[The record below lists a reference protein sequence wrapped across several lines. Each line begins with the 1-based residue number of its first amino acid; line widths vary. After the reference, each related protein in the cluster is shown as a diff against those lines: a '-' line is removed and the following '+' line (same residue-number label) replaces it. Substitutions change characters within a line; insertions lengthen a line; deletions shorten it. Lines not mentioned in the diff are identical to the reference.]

1 MDIFNI
7 NPMLF
12 DLKTSYE
19 GNKIVL
25 KIKLLLYMED
35 YKNIV
40 LPCLIVRSYT
50 ELLKSVRY
58 KYYMSYQS

>member
-19 GNKIVL
+19 GNKIVS
-25 KIKLLLYMED
+25 KIKLLFYMED
-35 YKNIV
+35 YKSIV